1 MPSPWFQFLVMA
13 FPRVFGIYLMRV
25 THGRLI
31 HGGWPEGHWR
41 VTDTNRGYID
51 RARPAHMDGCRN
63 ISAFWIKDNGKG
75 RGSNIIAIV
84 RQRLVKVLLL
94 NNPKALA

>member
-1 MPSPWFQFLVMA
+1 MPSPEFQFLVMA

-31 HGGWPEGHWR
+31 HGRWPEGHWR

-51 RARPAHMDGCRN
+51 RARPAHIDGRGD
-63 ISAFWIKDNGKG
+63 IGTLRIKDNGKG
-75 RGSNIIAIV
+75 CG
-84 RQRLVKVLLL
+84 KG
-94 NNPKALA
+94 

>member
-1 MPSPWFQFLVMA
+1 MPSPGFQFLGMA
-13 FPRVFGIYLMRV
+13 LPRVFCIYLMCV

-31 HGGWPEGHWR
+31 HGRWPEGHWR

-51 RARPAHMDGCRN
+51 RARPAHIDGRRN
-63 ISAFWIKDNGKG
+63 ISALRIKHNGKG
-75 RGSNIIAIV
+75 RGGNIIAIV